1 MSAAKKRLWG
11 ALFIVILIALWQM
24 IAMIL
29 NKSYMLPQPIEVLA
43 HIWENRAEIFFVHLP
58 ATMQVVGLGLMFSVL
73 AGFAFAV
80 IMDADARIEKAVYP
94 LLTASQTIP
103 TMCVAPVLV
112 LWLGYSVQMRVFVVV
127 LVNFFSVAV
136 NVYDGLRSTNSG
148 MTELLETYGAGRGQR
163 LLLLRLPS
171 AMPDFFTA
179 LKIAVPWSMVGA
191 AVAEWLGAPAG
202 LGMYSRNCMM
212 ELDAAGL
219 LAPLVVLTV
228 IALILNGILAGIEK
242 KIFKWKADQ
251 QVYI

>member
-11 ALFIVILIALWQM
+11 ALFIVILIVLWQV
-24 IAMIL
+24 IAMAV
-29 NKSYMLPQPIEVLA
+29 NKSYMLPQPIDVLA
-43 HIWENRAEIFFVHLP
+43 HIWENRVEIFTVHLP
-58 ATMQVVGLGLMFSVL
+58 ATMQVVGLGLLFSVI
-73 AGFAFAV
+73 AGFVFALL
-80 IMDADARIEKAVYP
+80 MDCDARIEKAVYP

-103 TMCVAPVLV
+103 TMCIAPVLV

-136 NVYDGLRSTNSG
+136 NVFDGLKSTNQG
-148 MTELLETYGAGRGQR
+148 MTELMETYGADRWQR
-163 LLLLRLPS
+163 FFLLRLPT

-202 LGMYSRNCMM
+202 LGMYSRNCVT

-219 LAPLVVLTV
+219 LAPLIVLTV
-228 IALILNGILAGIEK
+228 IALILNGVLSVIEK
-242 KIFKWKADQ
+242 KVFSWKA
-251 QVYI
+251 